1 MEALQGAPPH
11 KACWG
16 YKRPQAPPDPKRRDF
31 PRSCS
36 LHGCF
41 MQASSLLQTHFYT
54 QNTQKTNQSLLILLF
69 TKNTRYC
76 SYTQPSFPWFYNS
89 DLRFKGYG
97 CSCLATIHT
106 PFFFKASSSFN
117 LACSW
122 FNNMIYCFT

>member
-54 QNTQKTNQSLLILLF
+54 KNTQKTNQSLLILLF

-76 SYTQPSFPWFYNS
+76 SYTQSSFPWFYTL
-89 DLRFKGYG
+89 DLGFRGVDVAF
-97 CSCLATIHT
+97 LAIIHT
-106 PFFFKASSSFN
+106 HNFLN
-117 LACSW
+117 LFLEFILLFYAL
-122 FNNMIYCFT
+122 IT